1 MHLHAIEPT
10 RPRGQRRVDGVNSTP
25 SSRRIYRYSI
35 ASMAGAQNLIST
47 QIVTVPHHGCPL
59 SEGGPP
65 MPTSL
70 DIVEARWAKSRAPDA
85 SVAPGAATGLALLIR
100 SGLFSSPFNLKA
112 SKHQSCTPEDIL
124 NTLHRCIE

>member
-1 MHLHAIEPT
+1 M
-10 RPRGQRRVDGVNSTP
+10 
-25 SSRRIYRYSI
+25 
-35 ASMAGAQNLIST
+35 
-47 QIVTVPHHGCPL
+47 VTLPHHGCPL

-70 DIVEARWAKSRAPDA
+70 DIVEARWAKSRAPEA

-100 SGLFSSPFNLKA
+100 SGLFSSPFRRKA
-112 SKHQSCTPEDIL
+112 SKHQSCTPDDIL